1 VQSEEAPTKIMKMRT
16 LLFKLILVALG
27 GAAPPLQL
35 ETRTT
40 TPPTPLLVRG
50 DAVIITDLP
59 VDLEYQT
66 TDEPIN
72 ILPEVTV
79 IPQVDFVE
87 IVLTAVN
94 GTTDDS
100 FTTVSPITTT
110 TDISEPATTHPP
122 PPEPRLSGKE
132 RQSLIAHLTDVDLTT
147 IEKLVL
153 SPRQKAALTQELEYK
168 RLGLPAFSDPTPWQR
183 LNRDEQQQFN
193 EKYLALRSD
202 LREYSKVQFTSLPE
216 EMQEHAYKMFLHL
229 DIDTLTQVINRELE
243 RQLEAEKLFENDSV
257 VQDFNEQTINN
268 IQEDFQHEQEF
279 QQEVHLFQ
287 EIPKL
292 IQEIHEP
299 GVLQADKA
307 IQAKGSNNQIEDSLN
322 QFQQKD
328 NVEQFEEPRQQFQIS
343 AQQLQQL
350 QQQIEQLEEPRQ
362 DLLQSSQQFQDSQQ
376 QQTEQAEQPRQK
388 FQLSSQHLQQIQQE
402 IELLEE
408 PGLIQRI
415 KQQFRTENDK
425 VKEHEQ
431 QSHQPRQTTENL
443 QEQTDFSEVPMQDF
457 EQSSLQFQ
465 QQTEVFNSIEQPTE
479 RSSDPQ
485 QLPTTNEFQQPEIV
499 REPLQQ
505 STNKFHQPE
514 IVREPLQPSTNE
526 FEQIEQQTDM
536 PVERK
541 ELSTTEFQQPEVVG
555 EPLQHFQES
564 TNEFEQIEEETERSV
579 EPQQQQ
585 SINEFQK
592 PGMQTVLTTEFL
604 PQLQESTTEEQKNE
618 ISPQFQEQQ
627 HQQLPMLQQVV
638 LVSEPQQQSQQ
649 QFQQPE
655 QQTGILREPFQPFE
669 KNDDQLEELR
679 NQAPD
684 FTSLFQQPTKIE
696 NEREQ
701 KPTSIFFQQNEQIKE
716 LRKEFRLTAKKFSQN
731 LMETKQPKQPEEK
744 IGKQMF
750 ILQEVQPITPQFLQP
765 TQGFQQQPK
774 QLENHF
780 QQSEPQT
787 FSPQQFQQQTQQPVE
802 PNEEEYQHSQQSQ
815 QPSQQFQ
822 HEPRQDALQQSR
834 EPEQVQQK
842 ETFPNPIRQLQ
853 KISQDLKLRASQPG
867 QRTRSRPIFDPRI
880 RQQQDSRK
888 RLQSQKQ
895 TQEPTPAELRHFQK
909 AEAQIAKAIRLQECL
924 NNPSSC
930 QV

>member
-1 VQSEEAPTKIMKMRT
+1 MKMRT

-243 RQLEAEKLFENDSV
+243 RQLEAEKLFENDSD
-257 VQDFNEQTINN
+257 VQDFNEPTINN
-268 IQEDFQHEQEF
+268 IQEDLQHEQEF
-279 QQEVHLFQ
+279 QKEVHLFQ
-287 EIPKL
+287 EMPKL
-292 IQEIHEP
+292 IQETLEP
-299 GVLQADKA
+299 EVL
-307 IQAKGSNNQIEDSLN
+307 QAKGSTNQIEHSLN

-362 DLLQSSQQFQDSQQ
+362 NLLRSSQQFQDSQE
-376 QQTEQAEQPRQK
+376 QQTEQLEQAEQPRQK

-415 KQQFRTENDK
+415 KQQFRTENDE
-425 VKEHEQ
+425 VKEQEH
-431 QSHQPRQTTENL
+431 QSHQPRQTTEKL
-443 QEQTDFSEVPMQDF
+443 QQQTDISEVPTQDF
-457 EQSSLQFQ
+457 EQSTHQFNLIE
-465 QQTEVFNSIEQPTE
+465 QQTEQSADPQHLPTIEFQQPETVRDPLQQSTNEFQQIEQQTE
-479 RSSDPQ
+479 RPVEPKELSI
-485 QLPTTNEFQQPEIV
+485 TEFQQPEIV

-505 STNKFHQPE
+505 
-514 IVREPLQPSTNE
+514 
-526 FEQIEQQTDM
+526 
-536 PVERK
+536 
-541 ELSTTEFQQPEVVG
+541 FQQ
-555 EPLQHFQES
+555 S
-564 TNEFEQIEEETERSV
+564 TNEFEQIEEETERPV

-585 SINEFQK
+585 SINEFQQ
-592 PGMQTVLTTEFL
+592 PGIQTVLTSEF
-604 PQLQESTTEEQKNE
+604 LQESTTEEQKNK
-618 ISPQFQEQQ
+618 ISPQFQQPIQQPHPQTEKQNIPEQQ

-638 LVSEPQQQSQQ
+638 MVKQAQQ

-669 KNDDQLEELR
+669 QNTNQFEELR

-684 FTSLFQQPTKIE
+684 FTSLFQQPTNIE

-731 LMETKQPKQPEEK
+731 LIETKQPKQPEEK

-750 ILQEVQPITPQFLQP
+750 IIQEVQPITPQFLQP
-765 TQGFQQQPK
+765 TEGFQQQPK
-774 QLENHF
+774 QLENQF
-780 QQSEPQT
+780 QPSEPQS
-787 FSPQQFQQQTQQPVE
+787 FFPQQFQQQTQQQVQ
-802 PNEEEYQHSQQSQ
+802 PNEEEYQSSQLFQ
-815 QPSQQFQ
+815 QPVQQFQ
-822 HEPRQDALQQSR
+822 HEPRQDALQQSK